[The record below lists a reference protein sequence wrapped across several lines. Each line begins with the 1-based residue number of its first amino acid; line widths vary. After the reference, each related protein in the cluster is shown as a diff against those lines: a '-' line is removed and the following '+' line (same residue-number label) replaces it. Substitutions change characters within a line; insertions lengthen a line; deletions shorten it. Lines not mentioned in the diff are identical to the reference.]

1 MNTNFLVDN
10 MRLLLRPLEAR
21 DDEFVYQVYASTRA
35 DEMALVDW
43 SDEQKEAFLRA
54 QVNAQAAHYK
64 IHFPTAEQSIIQR
77 EDVPVGRLILNR
89 SEELIHIIDIALL
102 TEARNTGIGT
112 AVMKDIM
119 EEAARDHRQ
128 VMLRVEFF
136 NPARRLY
143 ARLGFVQTRE
153 FSIYHEMVWTPEGQR
168 IENSPE
174 RFHR

>member
-1 MNTNFLVDN
+1 
-10 MRLLLRPLEAR
+10 MRLLLRPVEAG

-54 QVNAQAAHYK
+54 QVNAQTAHYK

-77 EDVPVGRLILNR
+77 ENVPVGRLILNR
-89 SEELIHIIDIALL
+89 LEDMIHIIDIALL
-102 TEARNTGIGT
+102 PEARNTGIGT
-112 AVMKDIM
+112 AVMNEIM
-119 EEAARDHRQ
+119 EEAAQGHRP

-153 FSIYHEMVWTPEGQR
+153 FSIYHEMVWTPHGRPVVE
-168 IENSPE
+168 
-174 RFHR
+174 